1 MKTLAKCGRGFSCPI
16 RDFSRLA
23 VTLSVLEF
31 DFGDLDWAVFER
43 EFVADFAPDKV
54 PIVGVFVTP
63 NRKISGLVLHPVIS
77 ASSEESGASRFEK
90 HKSVCPILRPR
101 KADGDHAR
109 RHHDEFLGFLARDFF
124 FVLCHPAVNNLQ

>member
-1 MKTLAKCGRGFSCPI
+1 MTS
-16 RDFSRLA
+16 
-23 VTLSVLEF
+23 SVLEF

-54 PIVGVFVTP
+54 PIVGVFVAP
-63 NRKISGLVLHPVIS
+63 NRQISGLVLHPVIS

-90 HKSVCPILRPR
+90 HKPVCPILRPWE
-101 KADGDHAR
+101 AHCDYAW

-124 FVLCHPAVNNLQ
+124 FVLCHPAVNNLEWGLVLGVV